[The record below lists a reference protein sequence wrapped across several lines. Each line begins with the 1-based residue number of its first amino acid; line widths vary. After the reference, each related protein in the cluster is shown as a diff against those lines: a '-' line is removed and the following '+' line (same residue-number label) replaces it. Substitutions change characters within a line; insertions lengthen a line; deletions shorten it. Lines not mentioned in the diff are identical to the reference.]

1 MAHIEYGEPAPAAS
15 PKKIT
20 RKRRAEAGAWLR
32 VGAGL
37 SGEIG
42 AIADRPDLAVEVRM
56 GGTRVGAAAAFFP
69 DQALIEIGAKAFGK
83 IDPATVEPDD
93 PFDRERYLP
102 AWGALTHE
110 GAHAKHSKW
119 VTPDKVRGTALG
131 DAAEM
136 LEESRAEARL
146 ISARPGDIRYLRA
159 CVADLVM
166 ADFPTTLPDS
176 PWTAA
181 HAAGLIMARVDAG
194 ILERRTVWPVEREV
208 RRVLGRDTYNE
219 LARIWQKAA
228 TVGDDD
234 AETMLALGKAWCKAL
249 GAESEEPA
257 PGTGDG
263 EEKEGGG
270 PGAGPGGEDGT
281 GETAPKPRG
290 KVATAVRR
298 TTRKI
303 AAKAAAEGPAI
314 PASAKGE
321 EKKHRDKVLAI
332 ARRVFPAPSPDE
344 KPGGK
349 HGPSPVLGN
358 RIPAEPE
365 RAAAARLGRAL
376 RKAGVRERIE
386 TRTTS
391 AAPPGRLNLRAAITR
406 DAQRAAGSI
415 PTAEPWSATS
425 RRHAPNPPLKVGIA
439 VDVSGSMSAATGPVA
454 SAAWI
459 LSHATR
465 YAGPDNASA
474 TVAFGEQVTAI
485 TRPGKP
491 PSQVPQFRATC
502 STERV
507 SEAIDALDGILD
519 LTSPGAARLLV
530 IVSDGG
536 FVGYGEMEGARD
548 RVARLT
554 KAGCAVLWLDL
565 FGGYSAVPP
574 GAVRVMLTNPA
585 EAADAIGK
593 AAVTALAAAN

>member
-1 MAHIEYGEPAPAAS
+1 MVKTMAHIEYGAPAPAAS

-20 RKRRAEAGAWLR
+20 RRRREEAEAWLR

-37 SGEIG
+37 SAEIG
-42 AIADRPDLAVEVRM
+42 LIADRPDLAVEVRM
-56 GGTRVGAAAAFFP
+56 GGTKVGAAAAFYP

-83 IDPATVEPDD
+83 LDPETIEPDD

-110 GAHAKHSKW
+110 GAHARHSKW
-119 VTPDKVRGTALG
+119 ATPKHVRGTAVG
-131 DAAEM
+131 EAAEM

-146 ISARPGDIRYLRA
+146 ITARPDDTRYLQA

-176 PWTAA
+176 PWAAA
-181 HAAGLIMARVDAG
+181 HAAGLIIARADAG
-194 ILERRTVWPVEREV
+194 ILPRAMVWPVERET

-219 LARIWQKAA
+219 LQRIWKKAA
-228 TVGDDD
+228 TVGDEDV
-234 AETMLALGKAWCKAL
+234 AGMLALAEAWCKAL
-249 GAESEEPA
+249 GVEGGEPA
-257 PGTGDG
+257 PGAGGEREGDG
-263 EEKEGGG
+263 EG
-270 PGAGPGGEDGT
+270 PDVAETPGPKG
-281 GETAPKPRG
+281 R
-290 KVATAVRR
+290 VATAVRR

-303 AAKAAAEGPAI
+303 AAKAAIEGPMI

-321 EKKHRDKVLAI
+321 KKEHREKVLAI
-332 ARRVFPAPSPDE
+332 ARRVFPATSPDE
-344 KPGGK
+344 EPGGK
-349 HGPSPVLGN
+349 RGRGPVSGS
-358 RIPAEPE
+358 RIPVEPE

-391 AAPPGRLNLRAAITR
+391 AAPPGRLNLRAALTR
-406 DAQRAAGSI
+406 DAQRAAGAI
-415 PTAEPWSATS
+415 PTAQPWTATS

-439 VDVSGSMSAATGPVA
+439 VDVSGSMAAATGPVA

-459 LSHATR
+459 LAHATR

-491 PSQVPQFRATC
+491 PAQVPQFRAVC
-502 STERV
+502 GTERV

-519 LTSPGAARLLV
+519 LSSPGAARLLV

-536 FVGYGEMEGARD
+536 FVGYGEAEGARA
-548 RVARLT
+548 RVARLN

-574 GAVRVMLTNPA
+574 GATRVMLTNPA
-585 EAADAIGK
+585 EAAEQIGK
-593 AAVTALAAAN
+593 AAVTALAANR

>member
-1 MAHIEYGEPAPAAS
+1 MVETMAHIEYGAPAPATS

-20 RKRRAEAGAWLR
+20 RRRREEADAWLR

-37 SGEIG
+37 SAEIG
-42 AIADRPDLAVEVRM
+42 MIADRPDLAVEVRM
-56 GGTRVGAAAAFFP
+56 GGTRVGAAAAFYP

-83 IDPATVEPDD
+83 LDPETIEPDD

-110 GAHAKHSKW
+110 GAHAKHSIW
-119 VTPDKVRGTALG
+119 TTPVTVRGSAVG

-146 ISARPGDIRYLRA
+146 ITARPGDTRYLQA

-176 PWTAA
+176 PWAAA
-181 HAAGLIMARVDAG
+181 HAAGLIIARADAG
-194 ILERRTVWPVEREV
+194 ILPRAMVWPVEREA
-208 RRVLGRDTYNE
+208 RRVLGRETYDE
-219 LARIWQKAA
+219 LQRIWKRAA
-228 TVGDDD
+228 TVGDEDT
-234 AETMLALGKAWCKAL
+234 AGMLALAEAWCKAL
-249 GAESEEPA
+249 GVEGGEPA
-257 PGTGDG
+257 PG
-263 EEKEGGG
+263 
-270 PGAGPGGEDGT
+270 AGGERE
-281 GETAPKPRG
+281 GEGERPEDAGAPSPKGR
-290 KVATAVRR
+290 VAAAVRR

-303 AAKAAAEGPAI
+303 AAKAAIEGPMI

-321 EKKHRDKVLAI
+321 KKEHREKVLAI
-332 ARRVFPAPSPDE
+332 ARRVFPAASPDE
-344 KPGGK
+344 EPAGK
-349 HGPSPVLGN
+349 RGRGPVSGS

-391 AAPPGRLNLRAAITR
+391 AAPPGRLSLRAAITR
-406 DAQRAAGSI
+406 DAQRAAGAI

-439 VDVSGSMSAATGPVA
+439 VDVSGSMAAATGPVA

-459 LSHATR
+459 LAHATR

-491 PSQVPQFRATC
+491 PAQVPQFRAVC
-502 STERV
+502 GTERV

-519 LTSPGAARLLV
+519 LTSPGTARLLV

-536 FVGYGEMEGARD
+536 FVGYGEAEGART
-548 RVARLT
+548 RVARLN

-574 GAVRVMLTNPA
+574 GATRVMLTNPA

-593 AAVTALAAAN
+593 AAITALAADR

>member
-1 MAHIEYGEPAPAAS
+1 MAHIEYGEPAPATE
-15 PKKIT
+15 PKKTT
-20 RKRRAEAGAWLR
+20 RKRRAEADAWLR

-37 SGEIG
+37 SAEIG
-42 AIADRPDLAVEVRM
+42 LIADRPDLAVEVRM
-56 GGTRVGAAAAFFP
+56 GGTRVGAAAAFYP

-83 IDPATVEPDD
+83 LDPDTIEADD

-119 VTPDKVRGTALG
+119 VTPVKARGTALG
-131 DAAEM
+131 DAAAM

-146 ISARPGDIRYLRA
+146 IAARPGDVRYLRA

-166 ADFPTTLPDS
+166 ADFPATLPDE
-176 PWTAA
+176 PWAAA

-194 ILERRTVWPVEREV
+194 ILERRTVWPVEREA
-208 RRVLGRDTYNE
+208 RRVLGRDTYSE
-219 LARIWQKAA
+219 LQRIWKKAA
-228 TVGDDD
+228 TIGDED
-234 AETMLALGKAWCKAL
+234 AEGMLALAAAWCKAL
-249 GAESEEPA
+249 GADGAEPA
-257 PGTGDG
+257 PGSGDG
-263 EEKEGGG
+263 EEETAGEGAAGD
-270 PGAGPGGEDGT
+270 GADGT
-281 GETAPKPRG
+281 GESAPKPKGRI
-290 KVATAVRR
+290 AAAVRR

-303 AAKAAAEGPAI
+303 AKDAAAEGPEI
-314 PASAKGE
+314 PVSAKGE

-332 ARRVFPAPSPDE
+332 SRRVFPATSPDE
-344 KPGGK
+344 DPGGK
-349 HGPSPVLGN
+349 RGPSPVLGA

-376 RKAGVRERIE
+376 RKAAVRERIE

-391 AAPPGRLNLRAAITR
+391 VAPPGRLNLRAAITR

-415 PTAEPWSATS
+415 PTAEPWSATH

-491 PSQVPQFRATC
+491 PAQVPQFRAAC

-530 IVSDGG
+530 IVSDGM
-536 FVGYGEMEGARD
+536 FVGYGETDGART

-565 FGGYSAVPP
+565 FGGYSDVPP
-574 GAVRVMLTNPA
+574 GATRVMLTNPT

-593 AAVTALAAAN
+593 AAVTALAATR

>member
-1 MAHIEYGEPAPAAS
+1 MAHIKYGEPAPATPA
-15 PKKIT
+15 KKTT
-20 RKRRAEAGAWLR
+20 RKRRAEADAWLR

-37 SGEIG
+37 SAEIG
-42 AIADRPDLAVEVRM
+42 LIADRPDLAVEVRM
-56 GGTRVGAAAAFFP
+56 GGTRVGAAAAFYP
-69 DQALIEIGAKAFGK
+69 DQALIEVGAKAFGK
-83 IDPATVEPDD
+83 IDPDTIWPDD

-119 VTPDKVRGTALG
+119 VTPTKARGTALG

-146 ISARPGDIRYLRA
+146 IAARPGDVRYLRA

-166 ADFPTTLPDS
+166 ADFPATLPDE
-176 PWTAA
+176 PWAA
-181 HAAGLIMARVDAG
+181 GHAAGLIMARVDAG

-219 LARIWQKAA
+219 LQRIWQKAA
-228 TVGDDD
+228 TIGDDD
-234 AETMLALGKAWCKAL
+234 DEGMLTLAAAWCKAL
-249 GAESEEPA
+249 GADGGEPA
-257 PGTGDG
+257 PGSGDG
-263 EEKEGGG
+263 DEETAGEG
-270 PGAGPGGEDGT
+270 PEGADGT
-281 GETAPKPRG
+281 GGTAPKPKG
-290 KVATAVRR
+290 KIAAAVRR

-303 AAKAAAEGPAI
+303 AKEAAAEGPDI

-321 EKKHRDKVLAI
+321 EKKHREKVLAI
-332 ARRVFPAPSPDE
+332 SRRVFPATSPDE
-344 KPGGK
+344 EPGGK
-349 HGPSPVLGN
+349 RGPSPVLGN

-391 AAPPGRLNLRAAITR
+391 VAPPGRLNLRAAITR

-415 PTAEPWSATS
+415 PTAEPWTATS

-491 PSQVPQFRATC
+491 PAQVPEFRAAC
-502 STERV
+502 GTERV

-519 LTSPGAARLLV
+519 LSSPGAARLLV
-530 IVSDGG
+530 IVSDGQ
-536 FVGYGEMEGARD
+536 FVGYGEMQGARA

-565 FGGYSAVPP
+565 FGGYSDVPP
-574 GAVRVMLTNPA
+574 GATRVMLTNPA

-593 AAVTALAAAN
+593 AAVTALAATH